1 MKNNERLSVKESIFV
16 AIIAAILFFR
26 GWYWLEAGQ
35 GYVSPIWMTVLV
47 TAQVVVSIFV
57 LERMLYNAVDV
68 YFQERRKPKK

>member
-1 MKNNERLSVKESIFV
+1 MENNERLSVKESIFV

-57 LERMLYNAVDV
+57 LERMLYNAVDL

>member
-1 MKNNERLSVKESIFV
+1 MKNERLSVKESIFV

-57 LERMLYNAVDV
+57 LERMLYNAVDL